1 MCGVRPFR
9 RTLLLVGLVGFA
21 ITQTGCMSYTQIEP
35 ADVADYGEIRIT
47 TTTNGREETL
57 WEPRIQADTLIGLRG
72 SGDTLRI
79 PLDRLETVEAGGTD
93 AGKTAGLMLGLVG
106 VAALSMAVM
115 WFMYSAG
122 LFGE

>member
-9 RTLLLVGLVGFA
+9 RTLLLTGLASFVLQA
-21 ITQTGCMSYTQIEP
+21 GCMSYTQIEP

-47 TTTNGREETL
+47 TTTNEREETL